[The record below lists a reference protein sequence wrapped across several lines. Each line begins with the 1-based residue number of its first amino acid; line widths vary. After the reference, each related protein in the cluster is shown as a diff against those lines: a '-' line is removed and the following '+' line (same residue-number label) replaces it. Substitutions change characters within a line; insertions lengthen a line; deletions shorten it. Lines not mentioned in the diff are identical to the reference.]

1 MLWGI
6 LRANFA
12 RIEARYYEL
21 DLMEVDVRKL
31 LNLTY
36 GWLIDLI
43 GGTDAWERD
52 YAPIFEPQSQ
62 ENDTVEITGD
72 MGLQFG

>member
-6 LRANFA
+6 LCANFA

-21 DLMEVDVRKL
+21 DLMQVDVRKL

-43 GGTDAWERD
+43 GGTDEWDEH
-52 YAPIFEPQSQ
+52 YKPIFETQG
-62 ENDTVEITGD
+62 NDTVTIDAD
-72 MGLQFG
+72 MGLSLE